1 MPYCMIRNMF
11 YYKVKTLIP
20 DITELP
26 INGLINEL
34 MNSSPL
40 LGDKKEPFQA
50 KTDTCGRGLRHCL
63 RVSGYF

>member
-1 MPYCMIRNMF
+1 MIRNIF
-11 YYKVKTLIP
+11 YYEVKTLIP

-34 MNSSPL
+34 MNSSNYL
-40 LGDKKEPFQA
+40 ETKKEPFQA

-63 RVSGYF
+63 RISGYF